1 MGLKLTTNTP
11 PRLAPAT
18 LPTTPDSSTQP
29 DSSKSLLTPHL
40 LSWPPLSKDQLQ
52 LPSRLTRLL
61 SKPTSL
67 ESSTAKL
74 AEPSLTTVSSL
85 SDTEPRT
92 ARTTTS
98 SRTPGTPPGVTKD
111 TSRLPT
117 TVMAKVSAVSRW
129 LLSAQLAERPSLCI

>member
-29 DSSKSLLTPHL
+29 DSSRSLLTPHL
-40 LSWPPLSKDQLQ
+40 PLWPPFRPDQPQ

-67 ESSTAKL
+67 EYSTAKL

-98 SRTPGTPPGVTKD
+98 SRTPGTPPGVTTD

-129 LLSAQLAERPSLCI
+129 LLSAQLAEHPKNCI